1 MIRYAVFAL
10 LACVYVTASVVLVRS
25 QGQAYRE
32 ASRRIPVAI
41 NSTPAVPAK
50 LGAEPTNTTRAENTA
65 SVPKPSK
72 ADDSTQSASEQPTP
86 TPMPKANDN
95 SDPSPPPQK
104 QVAEAKLST
113 ISPPT
118 KSAVRPA
125 GNAPSSAARVELD
138 ELWSQQ
144 FATKSWNLDSL
155 SASDEILLGDQL
167 HQLIM
172 KLIPRDDGPGLL
184 RIKEA
189 AKPLEAFRSR
199 KEISYQ
205 YAILSSEIANAF
217 SHPGG
222 YIYISRK
229 LLDMIPEDQDEALQF
244 LIGNEIAHV
253 DMRHAIQCLQS
264 PSVKRIAAG
273 TLWKLYFVII
283 PHAYPD
289 ELESAADE
297 WAYRAMKRIG
307 RSDYE
312 CLRFLR
318 TLESYARSQGF
329 EDGHRNLEGLL
340 KLDGGESK
348 ANLIISPLD
357 NHLRAHTAPKSRLDK
372 LKEVRDRLSKDN
384 K

>member
-1 MIRYAVFAL
+1 MIRYAVFAS
-10 LACVYVTASVVLVRS
+10 LACLYVTASVVLVRS

-32 ASRRIPVAI
+32 ASRRTLDSI
-41 NSTPAVPAK
+41 NSTSAVSAK
-50 LGAEPTNTTRAENTA
+50 PGADHTKTTRAEKTA
-65 SVPKPSK
+65 PVPTPSK
-72 ADDSTQSASEQPTP
+72 AGESSQSSSERSSPTP
-86 TPMPKANDN
+86 PPKANENRDLA
-95 SDPSPPPQK
+95 PPPRI
-104 QVAEAKLST
+104 QVAEANVST
-113 ISPPT
+113 AAPRPKPTGPP
-118 KSAVRPA
+118 A
-125 GNAPSSAARVELD
+125 NAPTSSARAERID
-138 ELWSQQ
+138 LWKQE
-144 FATKSWNLDSL
+144 FATKSLNLDNL
-155 SASDEILLGDQL
+155 SAKDEMLLGDRL
-167 HQLIM
+167 HDLII
-172 KLIPRDDGPGLL
+172 KLNPRDDGPGML

-189 AKPLEAFRSR
+189 AKPLEAFCSR
-199 KEISYQ
+199 KEIVYQ
-205 YAILSSEIANAF
+205 YTILSSEIANAF

-253 DMRHAIQCLQS
+253 DMRHAIQCLRS
-264 PSVKRIAAG
+264 PSIKQFADG
-273 TLWKLYFVII
+273 TLRKLYFLII

-289 ELESAADE
+289 ELEFAADE
-297 WAYRAMKRIG
+297 WAYRAMKWIG

-318 TLESYARSQGF
+318 TLESYAKSQGF
-329 EDGHRNLEGLL
+329 ADGHCNLEGLL

-372 LKEVRDRLSKDN
+372 LKALRDQFARDN

>member
-1 MIRYAVFAL
+1 M
-10 LACVYVTASVVLVRS
+10 
-25 QGQAYRE
+25 
-32 ASRRIPVAI
+32 
-41 NSTPAVPAK
+41 
-50 LGAEPTNTTRAENTA
+50 
-65 SVPKPSK
+65 
-72 ADDSTQSASEQPTP
+72 
-86 TPMPKANDN
+86 
-95 SDPSPPPQK
+95 
-104 QVAEAKLST
+104 
-113 ISPPT
+113 
-118 KSAVRPA
+118 
-125 GNAPSSAARVELD
+125 
-138 ELWSQQ
+138 
-144 FATKSWNLDSL
+144 
-155 SASDEILLGDQL
+155 LLGDQL

-172 KLIPRDDGPGLL
+172 QLNPKDDGPGIL

-189 AKPLEAFRSR
+189 AKPLEAFCSR

-205 YAILSSEIANAF
+205 YTILSSEIANAF

-264 PSVKRIAAG
+264 PSVKQIAAG

-289 ELESAADE
+289 ELEFAADQ

-318 TLESYARSQGF
+318 KLESYANAQDF
-329 EDGHRNLEGLL
+329 ADGHRDLQGLL

-348 ANLIISPLD
+348 ANLIISPID

-372 LKEVRDRLSKDN
+372 LKQLKDQFAKGN